1 MEMTD
6 SQLIHSV
13 MKMQEELV
21 SALAEI
27 SRLSSDMSKNQ
38 QSTMLVKPFI
48 PSSEEEREQVMRSL
62 FNLQRSG
69 ITNMMA
75 ADDYIQRRF
84 GFTKAKSQDYLFYYI
99 DNYPELEEQYS
110 KRNGDSVD
118 TSSVSTGGQ
127 KKRKGPKP
135 YAEMTPEEL
144 AEAKIRAAARVRAKA
159 EKVEETAPIV
169 EAPIVEAVVVEA
181 PVVARKKTNIRLKK
195 PDAQEPKPKGVLIW
209 NAFMNTV
216 KAEMMQGANGI
227 EPSYNDI
234 MKKAQELKE
243 ADPISYKLFTDN
255 WAN

>member
-1 MEMTD
+1 MTD
-6 SQLIHSV
+6 TQLIQSV
-13 MKMQEELV
+13 MKMHEELV

-27 SRLSSDMSKNQ
+27 SRLQDDMTKNQ
-38 QSTMLVKPFI
+38 QPSVEAKPFI
-48 PSSEEEREQVMRSL
+48 PSSEEEREKVMRSL

-75 ADDYIQRRF
+75 GDDYIQKRF
-84 GFTKAKSQDYLFYYI
+84 GFTKEKSQDYLFYYI

-110 KRNGDSVD
+110 KPKGDSVD
-118 TSSVSTGGQ
+118 GSSVSTGGQ

-135 YAEMTPEEL
+135 YAEMTPDEL
-144 AEAKIRAAARVRAKA
+144 AEAKLRAAARVRAKA
-159 EKVEETAPIV
+159 EKVDEPAAETA
-169 EAPIVEAVVVEA
+169 AVEA
-181 PVVARKKTNIRLKK
+181 PVVARKKTVIRLKK
-195 PDAQEPKPKGVLIW
+195 PDTQEPKPKGVLIW

-216 KAEMMQGANGI
+216 KAEMMQEANGV

-243 ADPISYKLFTDN
+243 ADPISYKVFTDN

>member
-1 MEMTD
+1 MTD
-6 SQLIHSV
+6 TQLIQSV

-27 SRLSSDMSKNQ
+27 SRLHADMTKNQ
-38 QSTMLVKPFI
+38 QPSVAAKPFV
-48 PSSEEEREQVMRSL
+48 PSSDEERDQVTRFL

-75 ADDYIQRRF
+75 ADDYVQRRF
-84 GFTKAKSQDYLFYYI
+84 GFTKETSQGYLFYYI

-110 KRNGDSVD
+110 KPKGDSVD
-118 TSSVSTGGQ
+118 GSSVSTGGH

-144 AEAKIRAAARVRAKA
+144 AEAKIRAAARVRAKTEKA
-159 EKVEETAPIV
+159 EEV
-169 EAPIVEAVVVEA
+169 A
-181 PVVARKKTNIRLKK
+181 PVVATPVEVVVPRKKTIIRLKK

-216 KAEMMQGANGI
+216 KTEMMQTNGGV
-227 EPSYNDI
+227 EPPYNDI

-243 ADPISYKLFTDN
+243 ADPVSYKLFTDN

>member
-6 SQLIHSV
+6 TQLIQSV
-13 MKMQEELV
+13 MKMHEELV

-27 SRLSSDMSKNQ
+27 SRLQDDMTKNQ
-38 QSTMLVKPFI
+38 QPSVEAKPFI
-48 PSSEEEREQVMRSL
+48 PSSEEEREKVMRSL

-75 ADDYIQRRF
+75 GDDYIQKRF
-84 GFTKAKSQDYLFYYI
+84 GFTKEKSQDYLFYYI

-110 KRNGDSVD
+110 KPKGDSVD
-118 TSSVSTGGQ
+118 GSSVSTGGH

-144 AEAKIRAAARVRAKA
+144 AEAKIRAAARIRAKA
-159 EKVEETAPIV
+159 EKAEEV
-169 EAPIVEAVVVEA
+169 A
-181 PVVARKKTNIRLKK
+181 PVVLAPVEVAVPRKKTIIRLKK

-216 KAEMMQGANGI
+216 KAEMMQGNGGV

-243 ADPISYKLFTDN
+243 ADPVSYKLFTEN